1 MGHKSVA
8 QPVSRSSIQALFP
21 LVPLPL
27 SQMALTVLVV
37 PAMGGPTPPTLLTL
51 SSPVTDGA
59 DGAGAGNGGANTSH
73 LESQL
78 QELTALVKFYEKKI
92 STLADQQIIMPQVRG
107 GSGFPAWRRIGKGR
121 DPGWARTVCPPL
133 PLTIH
138 TCVGGVQDGVPGGPS
153 SDEWILEEHVHK
165 DEVYLLDRKT
175 GKLFTNPGEGTWP
188 RAVGEWAEG

>member
-1 MGHKSVA
+1 M
-8 QPVSRSSIQALFP
+8 
-21 LVPLPL
+21 
-27 SQMALTVLVV
+27 
-37 PAMGGPTPPTLLTL
+37 
-51 SSPVTDGA
+51 
-59 DGAGAGNGGANTSH
+59 
-73 LESQL
+73 ESQL

-107 GSGFPAWRRIGKGR
+107 GSGFFGMEAYWEG
-121 DPGWARTVCPPL
+121 ARSWMGTYRVPPSPFNHSHL
-133 PLTIH
+133 
-138 TCVGGVQDGVPGGPS
+138 CGGMQDGVPGGPS